1 MGAGSRALVMNP
13 KNPPE
18 LVVGSGVE
26 VSVGPVDSSE
36 LELDDEVG

>member
-1 MGAGSRALVMNP
+1 MNP

-18 LVVGSGVE
+18 LVVESGVE
-26 VSVGPVDSSE
+26 VSVGPVDSE